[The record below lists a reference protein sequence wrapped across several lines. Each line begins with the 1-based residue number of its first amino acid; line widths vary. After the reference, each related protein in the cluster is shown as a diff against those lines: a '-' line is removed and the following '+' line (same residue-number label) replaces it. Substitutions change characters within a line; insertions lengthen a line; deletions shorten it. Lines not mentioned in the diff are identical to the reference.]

1 MAKATKTSKKSSSS
15 REPVMVEWIAGALGG
30 LMVIGAIAYLLYAE
44 ASGDATAPQVE
55 FTVHK
60 TEQQADGYVVE
71 FEAKNTSSFSAAKFK
86 IKGELRSGDQ
96 VIETAET
103 ELDYL
108 PAYSSRAAGLYF
120 QHDPSQSTLS
130 IAPVAY
136 SDP

>member
-1 MAKATKTSKKSSSS
+1 
-15 REPVMVEWIAGALGG
+15 
-30 LMVIGAIAYLLYAE
+30 
-44 ASGDATAPQVE
+44 
-55 FTVHK
+55 
-60 TEQQADGYVVE
+60 
-71 FEAKNTSSFSAAKFK
+71 
-86 IKGELRSGDQ
+86 